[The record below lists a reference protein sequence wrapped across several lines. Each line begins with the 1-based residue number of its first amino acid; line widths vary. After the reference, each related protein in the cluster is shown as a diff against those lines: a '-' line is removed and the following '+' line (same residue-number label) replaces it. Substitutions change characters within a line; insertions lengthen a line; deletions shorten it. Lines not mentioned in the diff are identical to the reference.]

1 MIWKDSILYDFEVKV
16 KQSNVAK
23 DAGLGAFLRFR
34 GARVLEGEQRKI
46 NNAKMSARTP
56 VDPGTLEKLEA
67 RYQDGSGVLVTL
79 TGNHLHGHN
88 NSVWRTA
95 TERPLRA
102 YYKDRSVK
110 LKLSGCNLHY
120 DIDEDETLGLS
131 CCPNRIGHLRMN
143 TESDYLHD
151 SSIAFSTKKLGKCA
165 LLELGRY
172 GPARKEGKECR
183 WEIRCSLV
191 HG

>member
-1 MIWKDSILYDFEVKV
+1 MKI
-16 KQSNVAK
+16 KQSKVSKN
-23 DAGLGAFLRFR
+23 AGLGAFLVFR
-34 GARVLEGEQRKI
+34 GARVLEGERRKI
-46 NNAKMSARTP
+46 NNAKMTARTP

-88 NSVWRTA
+88 NSVWRTV
-95 TERPLRA
+95 TERPMRA

-110 LKLSGCNLHY
+110 IKLSGCNLHY

-131 CCPNRIGHLRMN
+131 CCPKRIGHLRTN
-143 TESDYLHD
+143 TESDYLYD

-172 GPARKEGKECR
+172 GPARKEGKQ
-183 WEIRCSLV
+183 I
-191 HG
+191 

>member
-67 RYQDGSGVLVTL
+67 RYQDGSGVAQLHLLAIIFMVT
-79 TGNHLHGHN
+79 T
-88 NSVWRTA
+88 
-95 TERPLRA
+95 
-102 YYKDRSVK
+102 
-110 LKLSGCNLHY
+110 
-120 DIDEDETLGLS
+120 TLFGEQRR
-131 CCPNRIGHLRMN
+131 NVR
-143 TESDYLHD
+143 
-151 SSIAFSTKKLGKCA
+151 
-165 LLELGRY
+165 
-172 GPARKEGKECR
+172 
-183 WEIRCSLV
+183 
-191 HG
+191 